1 MKKRVISFLMVVLLL
16 ASLVPMGAFAAIG
29 DTAIVTQPKD
39 VSADVGDTVSFTI
52 KAENPNST
60 NLKYLWFDAK
70 QVNTDNI
77 NSFASFIAE
86 AEKAKLGDKET
97 LTLKNITEDMDGMA
111 VRCAVYY
118 TDPIIPRDLS
128 LSDTATLSIRPPE
141 CDEHT
146 LIKTEASA
154 ASCAKEGN
162 VEYYYCIDCERYYL
176 DEAGTMETTL
186 EACTILKLTT
196 HGNIVLVEARD
207 ASCCEKGCI
216 EHWACDICG
225 QAFVDEAGTVKL
237 DNSAVELAIDA
248 SKHTNLVHHD
258 AVAATCCEQGT
269 IEYWYCDGCDQY
281 FTDAAGTESISKLK
295 LDVDKDKTNH
305 TNLVYYPPKAT
316 SCKEAGNIPYYY
328 CDDCKEYFS
337 DAAGTKN
344 IDKADT
350 IIKKLD
356 HNYEWKAYKSEGVEY
371 HAQECSMCGDLKNTG
386 SHSGGEAYCSGK
398 AVCDT
403 CGFEYGSVDPD
414 NHIHTEKQITVEPTL
429 EKDGLCNIYCTDCE
443 KIVAE
448 NVKISYDEVCEHE
461 LVKVEEVPA
470 KCESCTDA
478 SGVKEHYKCSICGA
492 LFSDADGKE
501 RISDESTLTIEP
513 LKHYIAEV
521 SGTQIA
527 NVKVQEWAYDEVG
540 HWRVCKHCGYRY
552 NDTYSTH
559 TILGNAEP
567 TCCSGGNVCVTC
579 GHDDGQRDTENHSGG
594 TEIVGA
600 VEPVG
605 DEPGYTGDTKCLG
618 CGEIIEQGRPYY
630 AACPDGCAATLEFV
644 PAEEK
649 TCTED
654 GVKAHYICTVCGNM
668 YLNSDATQPTD
679 EAGIVDPCTGHDLH
693 PGKDALTSVDLK
705 SLMENLDISTDDLVN
720 MIKNG
725 DFSSLKDITYESL
738 LANLSVKDID
748 HCYDD
753 TYHWLGCQ
761 RCGKTLEDLRP
772 ELEKNGIT
780 INERWYELSRK
791 TAHSGGV
798 ADCKNKAIC
807 DECGEAYGD
816 FGKHRYDAVVT
827 APTCTEQGYTTHTC
841 SGCKDSYVDSYTPA
855 AGHKISK
862 GRCEICKKNFPNPF
876 VDVDSGSIYYEH
888 VLWAY
893 YYDPQITAGTDAT
906 HFSPSAPCTRG
917 QVVTFLWRAAGRPQ
931 PTSTSIKFSDVMN
944 SGACQPY
951 YTAILWAAE
960 NGITTG
966 YNDGTFKPHA
976 QVTRAE
982 FVTFLWRYYGQ
993 PSPSNLDNPFVDVSP
1008 SSVFYKAIL
1017 WAAEQGIT
1025 QGYGNNDFQPNRIC
1039 SRWQVV
1045 TFLHRAMS

>member
-1 MKKRVISFLMVVLLL
+1 MKKRLVSILMVVMLL
-16 ASLVPMGAFAAIG
+16 ASLVPMGAFAAVG
-29 DTAIVTQPKD
+29 DTVIITQPKD
-39 VSADVGDTVSFTI
+39 VTADVGDTVSFTI

-77 NSFASFIAE
+77 NSFTSFLAE

-97 LTLKNITEDMDGMA
+97 LTLKNITEDMDGMT

-118 TDPIIPRDLS
+118 TDPIIPRGLS
-128 LSDTATLSIRPPE
+128 LSDTAKISIRPPE
-141 CDEHT
+141 CEEHT
-146 LIKTEASA
+146 LSKIAASA

-162 VEYYYCIDCERYYL
+162 VEYYYCIVCERYYL
-176 DEAGTMETTL
+176 DEAGTLETTL
-186 EACTILKLTT
+186 EACTIPKLTT

-207 ASCCEKGCI
+207 ATCKEKGCI

-225 QAFVDEAGTVKL
+225 QAFVDEEGTVNL
-237 DNSAVELAIDA
+237 ENSAVELPVDA
-248 SKHTNLVHHD
+248 AKHTNLVHHD

-269 IEYWYCDGCDQY
+269 IEYWYCDGCDKY
-281 FTDAAGTESISKLK
+281 FTDAAGTQSVSKLK
-295 LDVDKDKTNH
+295 LDVDEDKTNH
-305 TNLVYYPPKAT
+305 TNLVYYPPKAA
-316 SCKEAGNIPYYY
+316 SCSEEGNIAYYY
-328 CDDCKEYFS
+328 CDGCKDYFS
-337 DAAGTKN
+337 DAEGTKE
-344 IDKADT
+344 ISKADT
-350 IIKKLD
+350 TLGKLE
-356 HNYEWKAYKSEGVEY
+356 HSYKWVAFNVDGAEY
-371 HAQECSMCGDLKNTG
+371 HAQECSKCGDLKNTG
-386 SHSGGEAYCSGK
+386 NHSGGEAYCSGK
-398 AVCDT
+398 AVCDV
-403 CGFEYGSVDPD
+403 CGFEYGAVDPD
-414 NHIHTEKQITVEPTL
+414 NHIHTEKQITVMPTL
-429 EKDGLCNIYCTDCE
+429 EQDGLCNIYCTDCE

-461 LVKVEEVPA
+461 LVKVDEVPA

-478 SGVKEHYKCSICGA
+478 EGVKEHYECSICGA
-492 LFSDADGKE
+492 LFSDADGKQP
-501 RISDESTLTIEP
+501 ISDESTLTIEP
-513 LKHYIAEV
+513 LKHYIAEI
-521 SGTQIA
+521 SGEQLA

-552 NDTYSTH
+552 TDTYSTH

-567 TCCSGGNVCVTC
+567 TCCSGSTCVTC
-579 GHDDGQRDTENHSGG
+579 GYDDGQRDPDNHSGG

-618 CGEIIEQGRPYY
+618 CGEIIEKGRTYY
-630 AACPDGCAATLEFV
+630 AACPDGCADTLEFV
-644 PAEEK
+644 PAVEK

-668 YLNSDATQPTD
+668 YLKSDGTQPTD
-679 EAGIVDPCTGHDLH
+679 DAGIVDPCTGHDLH
-693 PGKDALTSVDLK
+693 PGKDAITSVDLA
-705 SLMENLDISTDDLVN
+705 SLMASLDISKDDLIN

-827 APTCTEQGYTTHTC
+827 APTCTEKGYTTHTC

-862 GRCEICKKNFPNPF
+862 GRCENCKKNFPNPF

-931 PTSTSIKFSDVMN
+931 PTSTSISFSDVSN

-976 QVTRAE
+976 QVKRAE
-982 FVTFLWRYYGQ
+982 FVTFLWRYYEQ

-1017 WAAEQGIT
+1017 WAAEEGIT